1 MTAIDV
7 SQTNIKYSI
16 VIPTFNRSDITRSSV
31 YSILNLVKSRKQ
43 NDFEIII
50 VNDGS
55 TDDTQSYF
63 ERASKENECIR
74 LINTDKLNSEY
85 RNPGFARNAGVMAA
99 KGRRVCFCDGDIIH
113 LSDPLGEMDKLLSKH
128 GDDVYVTGIHYRLF
142 DNRLDGPRGV
152 NSDMPHGSW
161 LSVERKVLLE
171 IGGYDQR
178 FKKYGNEDQ
187 DIVQRLRR
195 RGLKHV
201 VGANIIAIHP
211 RFDAERSVSSFD
223 QVAKDIQIEFQ
234 RDISVQRNIGQRWG
248 GFSEAD
254 PRQDQVGVTPSAV
267 QASPVGSKSSELGT
281 AQLNSTLTS
290 LSESLMM
297 LAENKKS
304 TDKILN
310 LVNNIH
316 RGYVS
321 VESAPF
327 ERKKHKAGRKEV
339 FDLMAFG
346 ESQIVATDHKPSLAE
361 FNGVALADALELSC
375 DVVILSELHR
385 QRNVGSYLDRA
396 LSLLKTGGVCIVFCP
411 AYSNNVGSGNTSSLW
426 NAGYLLY
433 NLILAGFDCKSSKVS
448 TFENEIQLTAYKS
461 NRVSKGGAIGDL
473 SDFFPMEVYQHFN
486 GNIKELNWFKDSVK

>member
-1 MTAIDV
+1 M
-7 SQTNIKYSI
+7 
-16 VIPTFNRSDITRSSV
+16 
-31 YSILNLVKSRKQ
+31 YSILNLVKARKQ

-55 TDDTQSYF
+55 TDDTQAYF
-63 ERASKENECIR
+63 ERAAEENDFVR

-85 RNPGFARNAGVMAA
+85 RNPGFARNSGIKAA
-99 KGRRVCFCDGDIIH
+99 RGQRVCFCDGDIIH
-113 LSDPLGEMDKLLSKH
+113 LSDPLDEMDKLLNTH
-128 GDDVYVTGIHYRLF
+128 GDEVYITGVHYRLF

-152 NSDMPHGSW
+152 ASDMPHGSW
-161 LSVERKVLLE
+161 LSVQRKVLLE

-234 RDISVQRNIGQRWG
+234 RDVSVLRNVGQQWG
-248 GFSEAD
+248 GFQEKGGGA
-254 PRQDQVGVTPSAV
+254 QDKASQIVEKTVPAV
-267 QASPVGSKSSELGT
+267 VAEPVSGNLT
-281 AQLNSTLTS
+281 STLMS
-290 LSESLMM
+290 LSESLSM
-297 LAENKKS
+297 LVENKKS
-304 TDKILN
+304 TDRILS

-321 VESAPF
+321 VESATF
-327 ERKKHKAGRKEV
+327 ERKKHKVGRKEI
-339 FDLMAFG
+339 FDLVNFSAGFT
-346 ESQIVATDHKPSLAE
+346 VAADNKVLGGE
-361 FNGVALADALELSC
+361 FNALVLSEAVASSC

-396 LSLLKTGGVCIVFCP
+396 YSLLKEGGVCILLCP
-411 AYSNNVGSGNTSSLW
+411 AYSNNIGSGNTNSLW

-433 NLILAGFDCKSSKVS
+433 NFVLAGFDCKTSKVA
-448 TFENEIQLTAYKS
+448 TFDNEIQLSAYKTG
-461 NRVSKGGAIGDL
+461 RVSKGISIGEL
-473 SDFFPMEVYQHFN
+473 ADFFPLDVYQHFN
-486 GNIKELNWFKDSVK
+486 GNIKELNWVKDTK

>member
-1 MTAIDV
+1 MQAK
-7 SQTNIKYSI
+7 IKYSI
-16 VIPTFNRSDITRSSV
+16 VIPTFNRSEITRSSM
-31 YSILNLVKSRKQ
+31 YSILNLVKARKQ
-43 NDFEIII
+43 NDYEIII

-55 TDDTQSYF
+55 TDDTKRYF
-63 ERASKENECIR
+63 ERAAEENKVIR
-74 LINTDKLNSEY
+74 LIDTDKVNSEY
-85 RNPGFARNAGVMAA
+85 RNPGFARNAGIMASR
-99 KGRRVCFCDGDIIH
+99 GDRVCFCDGDIIH
-113 LSDPLGEMDKLLSKH
+113 LSDPLDEMDKLLNKH
-128 GDDVYVTGIHYRLF
+128 GDEVYITGVHYRLF

-152 NSDMPHGSW
+152 DSDMPHGSW
-161 LSVERKVLLE
+161 LSVKRDVLVE

-234 RDISVQRNIGQRWG
+234 RDISIQRNIGQRWG
-248 GFSEAD
+248 VFQEK
-254 PRQDQVGVTPSAV
+254 QPS
-267 QASPVGSKSSELGT
+267 GTNDKTLSSEVNADSAGAAAKVPDLSAG
-281 AQLNSTLTS
+281 QLSSTLTS

-297 LAENKKS
+297 LVDNKKS
-304 TDKILN
+304 TDRILS

-321 VESAPF
+321 AESATF
-327 ERKKHKAGRKEV
+327 ERKRHKAGRKEI
-339 FDLMAFG
+339 FDLVRVEDSAV
-346 ESQIVATDHKPSLAE
+346 VAADSRASLLEFKGKNLSDAE
-361 FNGVALADALELSC
+361 ASSC

-396 LSLLKTGGVCIVFCP
+396 FSLLKVDGVCILLCP
-411 AYSNNVGSGNTSSLW
+411 AYSNSVGSGNTNSLW
-426 NAGYLLY
+426 NAGYIIY
-433 NLILAGFDCKSSKVS
+433 NLILAGFDCKESKVS

-461 NRVSKGGAIGDL
+461 NRVSKGVSIGDVA
-473 SDFFPMEVYQHFN
+473 DFFPLEVYQHFN
-486 GNIKELNWFKDSVK
+486 GNIKELNWVKDCE